1 MKKLRHRDVTE
12 LAQGHTAHSGRV
24 DIPPMY
30 CKSPMVTVDRKGGSR
45 GQGVPVLNSVSP
57 FFNLVGQTLGLRGHV
72 LS

>member
-1 MKKLRHRDVTE
+1 MLQSLLKVTQLIVAE
-12 LAQGHTAHSGRV
+12 LTFH
-24 DIPPMY
+24 PLY